1 MPPRY
6 FRALRQLLVQSELI
20 ELLNICFI
28 DNTDL
33 VLWLT
38 YCMKKYF
45 LYLGANMSKKC
56 VCMCVCVCVWGGGG
70 GGEAVAPRLREEL
83 SKCQLGTATCTRAPP
98 PPFSYTT
105 ELVSSFIL
113 S

>member
-56 VCMCVCVCVWGGGG
+56 VCMCVCVCVCGGGG
-70 GGEAVAPRLREEL
+70 GGSCPPTKR
-83 SKCQLGTATCTRAPP
+83 GTEQVSARDCYMYKSPP
-98 PPFSYTT
+98 PPPSPTP
-105 ELVSSFIL
+105 LN
-113 S
+113 